1 MNLKKYAICACALAS
16 TSAFAT
22 QYLYNGGD
30 ANSASG
36 YLEITDG
43 TIPFIAISADIH
55 LYPDGYTGE
64 DYTGDYGYAKYKQ
77 ATSAPTEATQSTFW
91 AIATPPTAPSNTTP
105 IL

>member
-1 MNLKKYAICACALAS
+1 MKLKKYAICACALAS

-43 TIPFIAISADIH
+43 TIPFIATSAEIH
-55 LYPDGYTGE
+55 LQHCQIRPRF
-64 DYTGDYGYAKYKQ
+64 YKGKKFAFIQ
-77 ATSAPTEATQSTFW
+77 GGFGQK
-91 AIATPPTAPSNTTP
+91 
-105 IL
+105 

>member
-16 TSAFAT
+16 TSAFAA

-43 TIPFIAISADIH
+43 TVPFIAIPSDIH
-55 LYPDGYTGE
+55 LYPTATRE
-64 DYTGDYGYAKYKQ
+64 KTTSQ
-77 ATSAPTEATQSTFW
+77 AGKVM
-91 AIATPPTAPSNTTP
+91 
-105 IL
+105 